1 LFTQGLHLNIKIYK
15 ILIFV
20 FIKYK
25 KGFIMVG
32 ALWTGISGLHGQ
44 QRALDNE
51 SNNIAN
57 VNTVGYKSS
66 RISFED
72 QMYQENI
79 GKGVSS
85 FEVEKLYSQGNLKVT
100 GVSYDMA
107 LSGDGFFQLSNGTDY
122 YYSRAGNFRMGENGE
137 LQNVGGLMVQGWAM
151 SPLQPDSDVSSTDEN
166 VNKFTSDYSKLLGN
180 QILRNSNDV
189 TTKVA
194 KATDYTET
202 AATDSTTIFAGAGQK
217 SAATKIADIEA
228 LITEYNTQLTLYAN
242 TEPKPASTESSKQRS
257 LIDFDL
263 DNAKLASG
271 DEMYIYIDGT
281 KYSERFDTDEQTT
294 FKNLVDKISNVTGL
308 NAYVTDG
315 ADPYDMDTQSKL
327 GKFMIDGI
335 VPGKSFTVSE
345 FGWTDSSNSNA
356 ATKGTVEEI
365 QQAVQ
370 GTGLTAIA
378 NIEDALADAV
388 SGKQRDVFTPADLF
402 EIDSE
407 DGTINGDHSFTFNIE
422 IYDKDAGTTIP
433 IPNDGGDPLTAVPIT
448 IDSGAG
454 TALDNNSLTSDAID
468 RIVTTIN
475 TDASLSEQI
484 YARNV
489 NGNLV
494 LETLDKNSTV
504 EFTTSFT
511 KDVTAVAATTNAV
524 AEVQTLEIDDPATAT
539 GVLEVTLGNGATINI
554 SVPNGATKDEVAAA
568 IFAEASEMKELDDT
582 ISSIVYD
589 GADTITFTYEKSA
602 GDIAANVDITNAGG
616 TGVTSTATEVTTGVI
631 GETAAAA
638 IVAEDLAKSATYS
651 GRQGAGAEFLAMT
664 TMINQTA
671 TKSDIQLR
679 LDTLE
684 LTDSAFGE
692 FSVDDTGLITMKQD
706 GAEFAVGQVAIA
718 RFTDNRGLEPIGDN
732 LVEATN
738 RSGQALFN
746 INNEKTAE
754 VSGGTLELS
763 TSDLSTSLVNL
774 MVFQRAFEANSKSI
788 TTADQILTTLIQ
800 MKSR

>member
-122 YYSRAGNFRMGENGE
+122 FYSRAGNFRMGENGE

-365 QQAVQ
+365 QQFLCQ
-370 GTGLTAIA
+370 LKYHI
-378 NIEDALADAV
+378 
-388 SGKQRDVFTPADLF
+388 
-402 EIDSE
+402 
-407 DGTINGDHSFTFNIE
+407 
-422 IYDKDAGTTIP
+422 
-433 IPNDGGDPLTAVPIT
+433 
-448 IDSGAG
+448 
-454 TALDNNSLTSDAID
+454 
-468 RIVTTIN
+468 
-475 TDASLSEQI
+475 LS
-484 YARNV
+484 
-489 NGNLV
+489 
-494 LETLDKNSTV
+494 
-504 EFTTSFT
+504 
-511 KDVTAVAATTNAV
+511 
-524 AEVQTLEIDDPATAT
+524 P
-539 GVLEVTLGNGATINI
+539 
-554 SVPNGATKDEVAAA
+554 
-568 IFAEASEMKELDDT
+568 
-582 ISSIVYD
+582 
-589 GADTITFTYEKSA
+589 
-602 GDIAANVDITNAGG
+602 
-616 TGVTSTATEVTTGVI
+616 
-631 GETAAAA
+631 
-638 IVAEDLAKSATYS
+638 
-651 GRQGAGAEFLAMT
+651 
-664 TMINQTA
+664 
-671 TKSDIQLR
+671 
-679 LDTLE
+679 
-684 LTDSAFGE
+684 
-692 FSVDDTGLITMKQD
+692 
-706 GAEFAVGQVAIA
+706 
-718 RFTDNRGLEPIGDN
+718 
-732 LVEATN
+732 
-738 RSGQALFN
+738 
-746 INNEKTAE
+746 
-754 VSGGTLELS
+754 
-763 TSDLSTSLVNL
+763 
-774 MVFQRAFEANSKSI
+774 
-788 TTADQILTTLIQ
+788 
-800 MKSR
+800 